1 MNLGFY
7 MCGILAVPFFI
18 IGLLFA
24 ICKGKAAKFVS
35 GFNSLPQKEQ
45 ELYNKAFISRDVR
58 NQCFTWTII
67 MLIGAVLSFFITP
80 YMAIPA
86 YVIWLILFFKEV
98 HLDARKAFEKYLIK

>member
-35 GFNSLPQKEQ
+35 GFNSLPK
-45 ELYNKAFISRDVR
+45 KSR
-58 NQCFTWTII
+58 NYII
-67 MLIGAVLSFFITP
+67 KPLFLVMLGTNALHGP
-80 YMAIPA
+80 
-86 YVIWLILFFKEV
+86 LLC
-98 HLDARKAFEKYLIK
+98 